1 MHIYSK
7 SNWKIKESLVTPENV
22 YLERREFVKYALSS
36 IVLGSS
42 SSSNVSAQTKKN
54 DPPQIENKDV
64 YSIAPRNNKYTL
76 DRPITKKRIAARYN
90 NFFEFGPTKN
100 IAWLAQR
107 LKVRPWQVRVDGLA
121 KKKILFDIDR
131 LISLMSIEE
140 RLYRFRCVEAWAMA
154 VPWIGFSLSEFIKKV
169 VPSSRAKYVVFTT
182 FLNRKVALGQ
192 LQTWYS
198 WPYIECLT
206 IEEAMNE
213 LAFLAVGI
221 YGKSLPKQHGAPIRL
236 VVPWKYGFKSIKS
249 IVSIDFV
256 EERPR
261 TFWEIAQPREYG
273 FWANVNP
280 EFDHPRWSQ
289 KTERMLGTNQRR
301 KTEIFNGYSEFVSHL
316 YPRLKDRTYFF

>member
-1 MHIYSK
+1 MSPEQTYLTNEGFKSLEIELDHLRSVRRPHVAGQIQASK
-7 SNWKIKESLVTPENV
+7 ELGAMVENAE
-22 YLERREFVKYALSS
+22 YE
-36 IVLGSS
+36 
-42 SSSNVSAQTKKN
+42 
-54 DPPQIENKDV
+54 D
-64 YSIAPRNNKYTL
+64 
-76 DRPITKKRIAARYN
+76 
-90 NFFEFGPTKN
+90 
-100 IAWLAQR
+100 
-107 LKVRPWQVRVDGLA
+107 
-121 KKKILFDIDR
+121 
-131 LISLMSIEE
+131 
-140 RLYRFRCVEAWAMA
+140 
-154 VPWIGFSLSEFIKKV
+154 
-169 VPSSRAKYVVFTT
+169 
-182 FLNRKVALGQ
+182 
-192 LQTWYS
+192 
-198 WPYIECLT
+198 
-206 IEEAMNE
+206 AMNE

-221 YGKSLPKQHGAPIRL
+221 YGKSLPKQHGAPLRL